1 MGDDRLIVGAD
12 ARPITPDLSTD
23 TVFLAGF
30 DMDRPATAVHDDL
43 MVRTVAISDGDGE
56 PIVLSVCD
64 LIGLTR
70 VHSDKGRR
78 VVACTHTHHGPDGL
92 GFWGKPFEG
101 VTGIDH
107 AYLQRVR
114 GIVAES
120 QAAAVAAMEPASIMA
135 GSVAVP
141 ELVKNLR
148 NPTVLDDELSV
159 VRAVRDDGSVVATL
173 LGYACHPEVV
183 AADGT
188 DVTADFPGH
197 LCRSVEATVGGVAV
211 FAVGALGGMQS
222 PDTEVNTHEEAER
235 FGRVLA
241 EAAERALVGVDA
253 DPAPTLGFGRAEVV
267 FRLENPLYTMGM
279 ELGLVPQAELRGEDG
294 VSEVSLIRIGP
305 AMLAS
310 VPGELFPELGLQLKA
325 SMRAAGATVPVVVGL
340 ADDELGYLV
349 PAEDFVYPADYLDPG
364 KQYEESFSAGPT
376 VAPAVTAALTALIA
390 QVAAP

>member
-1 MGDDRLIVGAD
+1 
-12 ARPITPDLSTD
+12 
-23 TVFLAGF
+23 
-30 DMDRPATAVHDDL
+30 
-43 MVRTVAISDGDGE
+43 
-56 PIVLSVCD
+56 
-64 LIGLTR
+64 
-70 VHSDKGRR
+70 
-78 VVACTHTHHGPDGL
+78 
-92 GFWGKPFEG
+92 
-101 VTGIDH
+101 
-107 AYLQRVR
+107 
-114 GIVAES
+114 
-120 QAAAVAAMEPASIMA
+120 
-135 GSVAVP
+135 
-141 ELVKNLR
+141 
-148 NPTVLDDELSV
+148 
-159 VRAVRDDGSVVATL
+159 
-173 LGYACHPEVV
+173 VV

-197 LCRSVEATVGGVAV
+197 LCRSVEAAVGGVAV

-340 ADDELGYLV
+340 ADDELGYLI